1 MEDGNLEW
9 KRRKQGRGMRERR
22 KGGMK
27 KRKEGFQSHSHS
39 LARGSVSQKATF
51 PKLLCSLD
59 SWPKGGP
66 NRKLECGRRGESR
79 VTPRGIIP

>member
-1 MEDGNLEW
+1 MEKEKAGERNEG
-9 KRRKQGRGMRERR
+9 KEKGRNVE
-22 KGGMK
+22 K

-66 NRKLECGRRGESR
+66 NRKLEGGRRGEAR
-79 VTPRGIIP
+79 VTSRGIMP